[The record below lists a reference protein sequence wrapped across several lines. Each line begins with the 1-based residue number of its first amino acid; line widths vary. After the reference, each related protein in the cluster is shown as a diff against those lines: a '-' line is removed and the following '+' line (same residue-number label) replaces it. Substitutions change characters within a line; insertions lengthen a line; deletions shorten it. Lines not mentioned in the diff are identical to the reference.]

1 MTNTL
6 NINFDVFGIY
16 KLRYRIEFSCVY
28 FPQVHHLVV
37 IFCVYIGQIYVG
49 TSDFERKSIFTP
61 LYILAFLMPVIVVYE
76 CIVRAGNYIQH
87 NIVFWISTIKSF
99 QFRRGYCMNMVYL
112 SSFSSLL
119 FWGHMLLITEA
130 TMKLK
135 PLFTEFT
142 SCLCFICIQ
151 ICYKLS
157 LRSMSLFVII
167 LTCFRKEIIIKMSSY
182 WSLYNP
188 CYCP

>member
-87 NIVFWISTIKSF
+87 NLFFWISTIKSF
-99 QFRRGYCMNMVYL
+99 QFRRGYCMYHG
-112 SSFSSLL
+112 LL
-119 FWGHMLLITEA
+119 
-130 TMKLK
+130 
-135 PLFTEFT
+135 
-142 SCLCFICIQ
+142 
-151 ICYKLS
+151 
-157 LRSMSLFVII
+157 VI
-167 LTCFRKEIIIKMSSY
+167 L
-182 WSLYNP
+182 
-188 CYCP
+188 